1 MKFLRLQLLVA
12 ALILFAANASFA
24 SFSYNVSIDT
34 STLSGT
40 LGGLDFQYNPGSGS
54 SSYTTTLDISGVTG
68 GTLSDPSTVFTAG
81 NVSGELPSTV
91 TITDNNI
98 SQLNEYFH
106 NFTYGSNLSFN
117 LTFASDPTTNSSL
130 YFSMFQDA
138 AGTVAAL
145 TSDPNGYAAIINMN
159 GAAAPAVTN
168 NITVQNDVTPT
179 PIPAAA
185 WLLGSGLM
193 GLAGIRRRMNV

>member
-12 ALILFAANASFA
+12 ALILFAANAAFA

-34 STLSGT
+34 SSISGT
-40 LGGLDFQYNPGSGS
+40 LGGLDFQYNPGAGA
-54 SSYTTTLDISGVTG
+54 SSYTATVDFSGVTG
-68 GTLSDPSTVFTAG
+68 GTLSDPITVFTAG
-81 NVSGELPSTV
+81 NVSGALPSTV

-117 LTFASDPTTNSSL
+117 LTFAGDPTTNSSL

-145 TSDPNGYAAIINMN
+145 TSDTTNGYAAIINMN
-159 GAAAPAVTN
+159 GAATPFVTN
-168 NITVQNDVTPT
+168 NMTVTSDVTPP

-185 WLLGSGLM
+185 WLLGSGL
-193 GLAGIRRRMNV
+193 